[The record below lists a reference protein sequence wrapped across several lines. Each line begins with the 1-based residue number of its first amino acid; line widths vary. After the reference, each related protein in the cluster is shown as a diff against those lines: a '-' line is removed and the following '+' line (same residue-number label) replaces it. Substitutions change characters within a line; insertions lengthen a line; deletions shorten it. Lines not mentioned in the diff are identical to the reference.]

1 MSNRRMGFQPVSERG
16 HPACGGEKSRLEAR
30 TPKQP
35 GRLFSMLPLAATTSE
50 PSLFSPELL
59 PRLPQRAVELML
71 GNLNAPE
78 WLVFISGFMVAASTV
93 VAVFLTAFALL
104 SLIERKTLARAQNRI
119 GPNRAGWFGILQPVA
134 DGIKMLTKEDI
145 VPTKAEKLLHL
156 LAPILIVLP
165 AILALGVIPYGRE
178 WTPVPL
184 ELGLLFF
191 FAVGALTELAVF
203 MAGWASGS
211 KFPTLGA
218 MRAISQMVSYEL
230 PLIMTALGVVMVSGT
245 LSLPGIVEQQGG
257 WQLGFI
263 PAWNILTPWGLFAG
277 LLFYICSIAEA
288 NRSPF
293 DLPEGESEIV
303 AGHMTEYSGFKYAL
317 FFMGE
322 YLGLFAI
329 AGLFVTLFLGG
340 WQAPL
345 PGLGFVPTWI
355 WFFGKLSLVIFSYLW
370 IRATYPRVRID
381 QLMRFAWLCMIPM
394 ALLTLPAAAIWHHTG
409 RGLVSWVVVV
419 PLMLVPWVILTVIFN
434 RRLAPATRVYRYA
447 DS

>member
-1 MSNRRMGFQPVSERG
+1 MNLM
-16 HPACGGEKSRLEAR
+16 
-30 TPKQP
+30 
-35 GRLFSMLPLAATTSE
+35 ATISSE
-50 PSLFSPELL
+50 PSLWSPEFL
-59 PRLPQRAVELML
+59 PRLPQRLVEML
-71 GNLNAPE
+71 LSYFGAPE
-78 WLVFISGFMVAASTV
+78 WLITLAGFAVAASTV
-93 VAVFLTAFALL
+93 LAVFMSAFALL

-145 VPTKAEKLLHL
+145 VPAKAEKLLHL
-156 LAPILIVLP
+156 LAPILIVVP

-191 FAVGALTELAVF
+191 FAVGSLTELSVF

-211 KFPTLGA
+211 KFPMLGA

-230 PLIMTALGVVMVSGT
+230 PLIITALGVIMVSGT
-245 LSLPGIVEQQGG
+245 LSLPDIVEKQGG
-257 WQLGFI
+257 GLWH
-263 PAWNILTPWGLFAG
+263 WNFFTPWGLVAG
-277 LLFYICSIAEA
+277 LLFYVCSIAEA
-288 NRSPF
+288 NRCPF

-329 AGLFVTLFLGG
+329 AGLGITLFLGG

-345 PGLGFVPTWI
+345 PGLDFVPSWI
-355 WFFGKLSLVIFSYLW
+355 WFFGKLALVIFSYLW

-394 ALLTLPAAAIWHHTG
+394 ALLTLPAAAIWHFTG
-409 RGLVSWVVVV
+409 RGLLSWVIVLPMVAL
-419 PLMLVPWVILTVIFN
+419 PWLLVAIIFN
-434 RRLAPATRVYRYA
+434 RRLAAANRTYHFA

>member
-1 MSNRRMGFQPVSERG
+1 MSFLGMLDVGRMQ
-16 HPACGGEKSRLEAR
+16 A
-30 TPKQP
+30 
-35 GRLFSMLPLAATTSE
+35 
-50 PSLFSPELL
+50 PSIYSPEMW
-59 PRLPQRAVELML
+59 PRLPQRLVEILL
-71 GNLNAPE
+71 QSIGAPE
-78 WLVFISGFMVAASTV
+78 WLVTIAGFIAAAGTV
-93 VAVFLTAFALL
+93 VGVFLGGFALL
-104 SLIERKTLARAQNRI
+104 SLIERKTLARIQNRI

-145 VPTKAEKLLHL
+145 VPAKAEKFLHL
-156 LAPILIVLP
+156 LAPILIVVP

-191 FAVGALTELAVF
+191 FAVGSLTELSVF

-211 KFPTLGA
+211 KFPMLGA

-230 PLIMTALGVVMVSGT
+230 PLIISALGVVMVSGT
-245 LSLPGIVEQQGG
+245 LSLPHIVGMQGG
-257 WQLGFI
+257 GFWH
-263 PAWNILTPWGLFAG
+263 WNFFTPWGFFAG
-277 LLFYICSIAEA
+277 MLFFICSIAEA
-288 NRSPF
+288 NRCPF

-329 AGLFVTLFLGG
+329 SALGITLFLGG

-345 PGLGFVPTWI
+345 PVFDFVPSYL
-355 WFFGKLSLVIFSYLW
+355 WFFGKLAFIIFLFLW
-370 IRATYPRVRID
+370 IRGTYPRVRID

-394 ALLTLPAAAIWHHTG
+394 ALLTIPAAGIWHIAG
-409 RGLVSWVVVV
+409 RGPLAWIITIPMLMV
-419 PLMLVPWVILTVIFN
+419 PLVIITVIYN
-434 RRLAPATRVYRYA
+434 RRLAPATRHYRFA
-447 DS
+447 E

>member
-1 MSNRRMGFQPVSERG
+1 MILSALQSTVLETSNLDVGRMQAPSIY
-16 HPACGGEKSRLEAR
+16 
-30 TPKQP
+30 
-35 GRLFSMLPLAATTSE
+35 LPE
-50 PSLFSPELL
+50 MW
-59 PRLPQRAVELML
+59 PRLPQNLVEMLCRAL
-71 GNLNAPE
+71 GAPD
-78 WLVFISGFMVAASTV
+78 WLVTIAGFLAAAGTV
-93 VAVFLTAFALL
+93 VAVFLSAFALL
-104 SLIERKTLARAQNRI
+104 SLIERKTLARIQNRI

-145 VPTKAEKLLHL
+145 VPDKAEKFLHL
-156 LAPILIVLP
+156 LAPILIVVP

-191 FAVGALTELAVF
+191 FAVGSLTEVSVF

-211 KFPTLGA
+211 KFPMLGA

-230 PLIMTALGVVMVSGT
+230 PLVISALAVVMISGT
-245 LSLPGIVEQQGG
+245 LSLPEIVVQQGG
-257 WQLGFI
+257 GFWH
-263 PAWNILTPWGLFAG
+263 WNLFTPWGLFAG
-277 LLFYICSIAEA
+277 LLFFICSIAEA
-288 NRSPF
+288 NRCPF

-329 AGLFVTLFLGG
+329 SALGITLFLGG

-345 PGLGFVPTWI
+345 PGFGFVPTYL
-355 WFFGKLSLVIFSYLW
+355 WFFGKLAFVIFMYLW
-370 IRATYPRVRID
+370 IRGTYPRVRID

-394 ALLTLPAAAIWHHTG
+394 ALLTMPAAAIWHFTG
-409 RGLVSWVVVV
+409 RGLLSWVVVL
-419 PLMLVPWVILTVIFN
+419 PLMLVPWVIVAVIFN
-434 RRLAPATRVYRYA
+434 RRLAASTRTYHFA
-447 DS
+447 E